1 MLCDVFNRSSKG
13 EIMKNPTILLFKG
26 IQLTLRN
33 AKRAVSIS
41 LASLVLISA
50 TSHAA
55 PISSVNV
62 FGDSL
67 SDSGSLAILAGGTFC
82 PPPPYDGCRLSNG
95 PVWAEVFAEGLGLSA
110 DTAYGGGTNY
120 AIGGQ
125 RTDNV
130 LETQIPAFLFNN
142 GFVADSDALYV
153 IWAGGNDFLQND
165 PPGTFNPT
173 TSVENVISSILGLS
187 AAGAMDFL
195 IPNLPILDPWA
206 FAFNAELKNAL
217 DALVGL
223 NIIQF
228 DAFSLFLDMATNPG
242 DYGFTNVTDPCLS
255 EMGVCANPDEF
266 LLWDTVHPTAAG
278 HAFVAAAALGL
289 VQTVPVPVPT
299 PSTLVILG
307 LGIAGLLRL
316 KSKR

>member
-1 MLCDVFNRSSKG
+1 MNNV
-13 EIMKNPTILLFKG
+13 
-26 IQLTLRN
+26 
-33 AKRAVSIS
+33 KRAISIG
-41 LASLVLISA
+41 LASLLLISA

-67 SDSGSLAILAGGTFC
+67 SDSGSLAILADGAFC

-125 RTDNV
+125 RTDDV
-130 LETQIPAFLFNN
+130 LNTQIPAFLFNN

-153 IWAGGNDFLQND
+153 VWAGGNDFLQND
-165 PPGTFNPT
+165 PPGTFNPE
-173 TSVENVISSILGLS
+173 TSVENVINSILGLS

-195 IPNLPILDPWA
+195 IPNLAVLDPWA
-206 FAFNAELKNAL
+206 FEFNARLKAAL
-217 DALVGL
+217 DELVGL

-228 DAFSLFLDMATNPG
+228 DVFSLLLDVVTNP
-242 DYGFTNVTDPCLS
+242 DNYGFTNATDPCLT
-255 EMGVCANPDEF
+255 EMGICANPDEF
-266 LLWDTVHPTAAG
+266 LLWDSVHPTAAG
-278 HAFVAAAALGL
+278 HAIIAAAALEL
-289 VQTVPVPVPT
+289 VQTVPVPT

>member
-1 MLCDVFNRSSKG
+1 
-13 EIMKNPTILLFKG
+13 MKNPTILVFKG

-41 LASLVLISA
+41 LASLLLISA
-50 TSHAA
+50 TANAA

-67 SDSGSLAILAGGTFC
+67 SDSGSLAILAGGAFC

-125 RTDNV
+125 RTDDV
-130 LETQIPAFLFNN
+130 LNGQVPTFLFNN

-153 IWAGGNDFLQND
+153 LWAGGNDYLQGE
-165 PPGTFNPT
+165 PPGSTNPT
-173 TSVENVISSILGLS
+173 ASVENVINSILGLS

-206 FAFNAELKNAL
+206 FQFNAELQNAL
-217 DALVGL
+217 DQLIGL

-228 DAFSLFLDMATNPG
+228 DAFSLFLDMVTNPG
-242 DYGFTNVTDPCLS
+242 DYGFTNATDPCLTDMS
-255 EMGVCANPDEF
+255 LCANPDEY

-278 HAFVAAAALGL
+278 HAIIAAAALEL
-289 VQTVPVPVPT
+289 VQPVSVPA
-299 PSTLVILG
+299 PSTLVILS
-307 LGIAGLLRL
+307 LGIAGLVRL